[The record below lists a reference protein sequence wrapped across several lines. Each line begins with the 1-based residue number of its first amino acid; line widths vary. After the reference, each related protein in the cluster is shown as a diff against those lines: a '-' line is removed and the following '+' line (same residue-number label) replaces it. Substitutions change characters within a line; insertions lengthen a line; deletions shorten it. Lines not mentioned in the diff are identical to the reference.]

1 MAISP
6 LLPTHIQAYVGAD
19 GKPTKEFYN
28 YLKKFTDAVAAI
40 QAYIDVMSTPM
51 TVAQLPS
58 PSPSGQ
64 RAIVTDALPPI
75 GLDNIVSGG
84 GTNVISLYSDG
95 TNWRMG

>member
-1 MAISP
+1 
-6 LLPTHIQAYVGAD
+6 
-19 GKPTKEFYN
+19 
-28 YLKKFTDAVAAI
+28 
-40 QAYIDVMSTPM
+40 MSTPM